1 MTKDLLPKDIIMNDF
16 DVLFPNT
23 GDQSS
28 LLVSCSRSDY
38 SASHITRAIEDC
50 DAQVLNLN
58 VTSLQSDSSDL
69 IVALRINH
77 RNPQAAVHSLQR
89 YGYEVLNAESSYAE
103 ENEKMR
109 SRANELLRYLEI

>member
-1 MTKDLLPKDIIMNDF
+1 MNDF
-16 DVLFPNT
+16 DVLFPDT

-38 SASHITRAIEDC
+38 SASHISRAIEDC

-58 VTSLQSDSSDL
+58 VTSLQSDASDVV
-69 IVALRINH
+69 VAIRINH

-89 YGYEVLNAESSYAE
+89 YGYEVLSVESSSIE

-109 SRANELLRYLEI
+109 SRANELLRYLEM